1 MPQPYRPHRLS
12 RQSSIGR
19 RLRAAVVTVTITAGI
34 MAAVSPVDAGATPET
49 CSAGWE
55 STTLATGLGVLENL
69 EPDGEDGFYVTG
81 IQNGVLYH
89 VDAAGHVETVLTNLD
104 HPAGVRLVGHF
115 LYFLT
120 NNAVRPGPPTGTL
133 QRLDTATGATTTL
146 LTGLNAPNGLLLLPD
161 GDLLI
166 SDLPYFSPP
175 GGISRFR
182 PATGQFT
189 PVWSAVA
196 QPNGLALTPDRS
208 AVYTENTFASQI
220 VRIPLDAPDAPTVV
234 ARIPGLV
241 AGTDDMES
249 TAAGTLFVAGNVSA
263 AIHQVDPD
271 TGASCASYTGSGG
284 IPPNGPT
291 SVRIAPD
298 GKGWALYVTGFDGAL
313 RRLRPP
319 PGIDL
324 TPAYQDTPRR

>member
-1 MPQPYRPHRLS
+1 MSDIRTTS
-12 RQSSIGR
+12 GV
-19 RLRAAVVTVTITAGI
+19 RAAVVTIAIAAGI
-34 MAAVSPVDAGATPET
+34 MATGSPVEADATPES

-69 EPDGEDGFYVTG
+69 ETDGRDGFYVTG
-81 IQNGVLYH
+81 IGNGVIYH

-104 HPAGVRLVGHF
+104 HPAGVRLVGNF

-133 QRLDTATGATTTL
+133 QRLDTVTGATTTL
-146 LTGLNAPNGLLLLPD
+146 LTDLNAPNGLLLLPD

-175 GGISRFR
+175 GGISRYR

-189 PVWSAVA
+189 PVWSTVA
-196 QPNGLALTPDRS
+196 QPNGLALTPDH
-208 AVYTENTFASQI
+208 AAIYTENTFASQI
-220 VRIPLDAPDAPTVV
+220 IRIPLDAPSAPTVV
-234 ARIPGLV
+234 ARIPGLI

-249 TAAGTLFVAGNVSA
+249 TRAGTLFVAGNVSA
-263 AIHQVDPD
+263 AVHQVDPD
-271 TGASCASYTGSGG
+271 TGTSCTIYTGSPG
-284 IPPNGPT
+284 IPPQGFT

-298 GKGWALYVTGFDGAL
+298 GEGWALYVTGFDGAL

-319 PGIDL
+319 PGTDL
-324 TPAYQDTPRR
+324 TPAYRDSPRR